1 MPSQGAQRYDQ
12 VFLDQAAKQLRAQRA
27 QRDALD
33 QQIADLRAQREAVS
47 AGIER
52 LEELLASSDREV
64 GEPRTPYI
72 QECKPEQP
80 LNAIDAAI
88 CVLRAADGPLHFS
101 EITRRALDAGLWV
114 SKALKPENSMK
125 GALNSHMRAAGEA
138 SAFRRVGPG
147 LFALRDAAED
157 A

>member
-1 MPSQGAQRYDQ
+1 MPSQSAPRRDE
-12 VFLDQAAKQLRAQRA
+12 VFLDQAAKQLQEQRA

-33 QQIADLRAQREAVS
+33 QQIANLQAQREAVS

-52 LEELLASSDREV
+52 LEDLLASSTRPV
-64 GEPRTPYI
+64 SEPRQPYI

-80 LNAIDAAI
+80 LAAIDAAI
-88 CVLRAADGPLHFS
+88 CVLRAASGPLHFS

-114 SKALKPENSMK
+114 SKALKPEDSMK
-125 GALNSHMRAAGEA
+125 GALNAHMRNAGEA

-157 A
+157 E

>member
-1 MPSQGAQRYDQ
+1 MPSQDTQRYDQ
-12 VFLDQAAKQLRAQRA
+12 VFLDQAAKQLQAQRA

-52 LEELLASSDREV
+52 LEELIESSDREV
-64 GEPRTPYI
+64 GEPHRPYI

-80 LNAIDAAI
+80 LSAIDAAI

-125 GALNSHMRAAGEA
+125 GALNAHMRKMGEA

-147 LFALRDAAED
+147 MFALRAAAED
-157 A
+157 E

>member
-33 QQIADLRAQREAVS
+33 QQIANLQAQREAVN

-52 LEELLASSDREV
+52 LEEVLASSARSV
-64 GEPRTPYI
+64 SEPHSPYS

-125 GALNSHMRAAGEA
+125 GALNAHMRKMGEA

-157 A
+157 E

>member
-1 MPSQGAQRYDQ
+1 MPSQDAQRYDQ
-12 VFLDQAAKQLRAQRA
+12 VFLDQAAKQLQAQRA

-33 QQIADLRAQREAVS
+33 QQIADLQAQREAVS

-52 LEELLASSDREV
+52 LEEVLASSAREV
-64 GEPRTPYI
+64 GEPRPPYI

-101 EITRRALDAGLWV
+101 EITRRALDAGLWL
-114 SKALKPENSMK
+114 SKALRPENSMK
-125 GALNSHMRAAGEA
+125 GALNAHMRL
-138 SAFRRVGPG
+138 PG
-147 LFALRDAAED
+147 TVAQLCR
-157 A
+157 

>member
-1 MPSQGAQRYDQ
+1 MTSPGAPRDDE
-12 VFLDQAAKQLRAQRA
+12 VFLDQAAKQLQAQRA
-27 QRDALD
+27 QGDALD
-33 QQIADLRAQREAVS
+33 QQIANLQAQREAVN

-52 LEELLASSDREV
+52 LEELLAPSARSV
-64 GEPRTPYI
+64 GEPRQPYI

-80 LNAIDAAI
+80 LSAIDAAI

-125 GALNSHMRAAGEA
+125 GALNAHMRSAGEA

-157 A
+157 E

>member
-1 MPSQGAQRYDQ
+1 MPSQGAQRRDA
-12 VFLDQAAKQLRAQRA
+12 VFRDQAAKQLQEQRA

-33 QQIADLRAQREAVS
+33 QQIANLQAQREAVS

-52 LEELLASSDREV
+52 LEELLAPSDREV
-64 GEPRTPYI
+64 GEPRPPYI

-101 EITRRALDAGLWV
+101 EITRRALDAGLWL
-114 SKALKPENSMK
+114 SKALRPENSMK
-125 GALNSHMRAAGEA
+125 GALNAHMRNAGEA

-157 A
+157 E

>member
-1 MPSQGAQRYDQ
+1 MASPGAPRRDE
-12 VFLDQAAKQLRAQRA
+12 VFRDQAAKQLQEQRA
-27 QRDALD
+27 QRDTLD
-33 QQIADLRAQREAVS
+33 QQIANLQAQREAVS

-52 LEELLASSDREV
+52 LEDLLASSARAV
-64 GEPRTPYI
+64 GEPRRPYI

-125 GALNSHMRAAGEA
+125 GALNAHMRKMGEA

-147 LFALRDAAED
+147 MFALRAAAED
-157 A
+157 E

>member
-1 MPSQGAQRYDQ
+1 MTSPGAPRDDE
-12 VFLDQAAKQLRAQRA
+12 VFLDQAAKQLQAQRA
-27 QRDALD
+27 QGDALD
-33 QQIADLRAQREAVS
+33 QQIANLQAQREAVS

-52 LEELLASSDREV
+52 LEEVLASSAREV
-64 GEPRTPYI
+64 GEPRAPYI

-125 GALNSHMRAAGEA
+125 GALNAHMRKMGEA

-147 LFALRDAAED
+147 LFALRDAAEGE
-157 A
+157 

>member
-1 MPSQGAQRYDQ
+1 MPSQSAPRRDE
-12 VFLDQAAKQLRAQRA
+12 VFRDQAAKQLQEQRA

-33 QQIADLRAQREAVS
+33 QQIANLQAQREAVS

-52 LEELLASSDREV
+52 LEDLLASSPHSVSEAR
-64 GEPRTPYI
+64 PPYI

-80 LNAIDAAI
+80 LAAIDAAI

-125 GALNSHMRAAGEA
+125 GALNAHMRNAGEA

-147 LFALRDAAED
+147 LFALRDAGED
-157 A
+157 V

>member
-1 MPSQGAQRYDQ
+1 MTSQSAPRRDE
-12 VFLDQAAKQLRAQRA
+12 VFRDQAAKQLQEQRA

-33 QQIADLRAQREAVS
+33 QQIANLQAQREAVS

-52 LEELLASSDREV
+52 LEDLLAPSTRPVS
-64 GEPRTPYI
+64 EPRTPYI
-72 QECKPEQP
+72 HECKPEQP
-80 LNAIDAAI
+80 LAAIDAAI

-114 SKALKPENSMK
+114 SKALKPEDSMK
-125 GALNSHMRAAGEA
+125 GALNAHMRNAGEA
-138 SAFRRVGPG
+138 SAFHRVGPG
-147 LFALRDAAED
+147 TFALRDAEED